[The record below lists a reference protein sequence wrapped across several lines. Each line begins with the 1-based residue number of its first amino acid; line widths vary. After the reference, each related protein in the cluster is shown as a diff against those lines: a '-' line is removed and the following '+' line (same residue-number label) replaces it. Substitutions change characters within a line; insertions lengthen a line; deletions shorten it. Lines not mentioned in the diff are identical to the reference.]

1 MQIIIILLLITLVI
15 VLNFLRLRK
24 YRDSLEPNAEVIV
37 GLINKLDEAEKDKE
51 N

>member
-1 MQIIIILLLITLVI
+1 MIILLISLVI

-24 YRDSLEPNAEVIV
+24 YGDSLEPNAEVIV